1 MYSLY
6 ILLLGGDIQCQGTAK
21 EPAVIYGNGINM
33 IEIIVK
39 AKIMD
44 KIPEKIPVEMTKD
57 EIKKVFYCHSL
68 SDLYYTG
75 YVYSIIIITHSVYHQ
90 TNRKTDT
97 GKTLTQRPVFFGHFR
112 NTIPNH
118 LW

>member
-44 KIPEKIPVEMTKD
+44 KIPVKIPVEMTKD
-57 EIKKVFYCHSL
+57 DIKTYFIVIPSQIY
-68 SDLYYTG
+68 
-75 YVYSIIIITHSVYHQ
+75 II
-90 TNRKTDT
+90 
-97 GKTLTQRPVFFGHFR
+97 LAM
-112 NTIPNH
+112 NTV
-118 LW
+118 LL